1 MANYTIISDVGNA
14 IVSLL
19 QEHMIPDVILNPESI
34 GLCSPEERGNV
45 ILGVYLYDIRESE
58 EYRNSTMV
66 TMDATRQKYPSSYL
80 TLNYMITAYSN
91 GDIKYRA
98 IEEQKI
104 LGKVLQILADY
115 HTLDPVTLKPMER
128 NGGAGLEIELQPLS
142 HEDKQKIWSVPN
154 KAYRLSL
161 FFKVGPVELESEKIR
176 EVQRVV
182 DIDFVVKE

>member
-1 MANYTIISDVGNA
+1 
-14 IVSLL
+14 
-19 QEHMIPDVILNPESI
+19 
-34 GLCSPEERGNV
+34 
-45 ILGVYLYDIRESE
+45 
-58 EYRNSTMV
+58 
-66 TMDATRQKYPSSYL
+66 
-80 TLNYMITAYSN
+80 MITAYSN

-154 KAYRLSL
+154 KALLGEEPYVHAFRVRIGG
-161 FFKVGPVELESEKIR
+161 FAPIENDMQGAGVGVLVAQFLVVAGREEKQCAETGCCHTVYFADR
-176 EVQRVV
+176 FHRRPP
-182 DIDFVVKE
+182 FLLL